1 MNRFRCTNGNCSL
14 FDVKQ
19 TVYSVKY
26 VMNKENKLVPSVP
39 VICGMCKLELEEVKE
54 EVDWSK
60 GCPSIGKF
68 GSLDA
73 EGKRKVIHERA
84 QKHQREHGDEQKKM
98 IKANLIK
105 KAHGW

>member
-1 MNRFRCTNGNCSL
+1 MNRFRCTNETCGL
-14 FDVKQ
+14 FDMKQ
-19 TVYSVKY
+19 TIYSVKY
-26 VMNKENKLVPSVP
+26 ILNKENKFTPSVP
-39 VICGMCKLELEEVKE
+39 VLCEMCGLEMEEVKE

-73 EGKRKVIHERA
+73 EGKRKVIHDRA